1 MPEKGKKIARS
12 LNYLHNDSI
21 YIPCRHKIYDNRCTL
36 HYIYCFTGSN
46 SLLSVM
52 IKSNPLF
59 DNINKPRFT
68 DSKEYSN
75 KIALVEHAYQVPE
88 RKKKDIG
95 E

>member
-46 SLLSVM
+46 CLFSVM
-52 IKSNPLF
+52 IESNPLF
-59 DNINKPRFT
+59 NNINKPCFME
-68 DSKEYSN
+68 EYSN
-75 KIALVEHAYQVPE
+75 TALLERAYQVPE
-88 RKKKDIG
+88 RKKKDISA
-95 E
+95 